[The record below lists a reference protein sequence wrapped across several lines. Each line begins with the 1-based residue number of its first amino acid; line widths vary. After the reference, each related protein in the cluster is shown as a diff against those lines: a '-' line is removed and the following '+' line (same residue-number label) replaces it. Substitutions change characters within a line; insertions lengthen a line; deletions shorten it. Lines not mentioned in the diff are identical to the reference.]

1 MRMASTPN
9 KTSVTSVNKSSKSPK
24 RSPQPQSKA
33 QDKKKSQSSMGLG
46 LLMIAI
52 GTSLVGLGGLGYLF
66 YQELLGSS
74 QREVDRASESQA
86 RQIEGKLA
94 NVRQSVEPVANIA
107 RSLALQT
114 PKPKTAE
121 PYQKLV
127 LESLQSSEA
136 IAGMGIVQNENL
148 LFVSPK
154 PVVPY
159 VWKEQSGLKPEVAG
173 QKLAAPNDKLLAAS
187 RPDISANPAYKTAI
201 AKGKASWSEPY
212 TASGKSVISYFAPI
226 GDPAKP
232 MGMVQA
238 DAIANNILAIAATT
252 NAGSN
257 AESKIGF
264 VVVSSSGKVITASDA
279 FASAQAQNPA
289 ITESLN
295 TLAQQSKAQP
305 TGITQSGGN
314 LWAYRKIGGSE
325 LLVATYL
332 PESEITNKL
341 MVLVGGAALGISA
354 ILAIAILGFVNSL
367 KKRLQPLTEECDRF
381 LTEQGAESTKIGGKD
396 EIEHLSLSL
405 KNTFQK
411 VKTNEF
417 RLRNELAQ
425 NPDNSD
431 VSAQVQQSFA
441 ETEMMEAEVGDL
453 LDVVSYMEEG
463 DLTIEAQVNDRATG
477 LVADTLN
484 RLREKLIE
492 IISSVLG
499 TAQQVVQ
506 GASDLEELARTVVL
520 NTAEQAES
528 VAQGQALTEQVA
540 VIATRSADQVNIANQ
555 SLKEVRDTVASGQT
569 AINTLTESIVVL
581 QTGSAQIVQR
591 MKTLGE
597 FVGLAEQFVQD
608 QGQIASLT
616 QVLALNATLVAA
628 RAAEQKDPKQ
638 FAGVAREF
646 ESIAG
651 QVNDLATQ
659 TNDGLTTLQ
668 QRTSQI
674 QTVVTAIDVEVQN
687 LSGLVAGFTSGVED
701 SQSAFNSIQIA
712 TEEVVQIG
720 LTITKSST
728 EIADAAGSTAS
739 YISEIAQL
747 ADRTANLTRSARQ
760 QAEAMG
766 YQAQQLLEGI
776 QFFRL
781 PETSAPVY
789 TPAYTE
795 STYTEPD
802 GSINSFVDYSSPETN
817 LDNNDNNLD
826 TDLDAN
832 LESNEDR
839 GTDGL
844 GLVVPAIG
852 LAAATFAVSQSGQ
865 ISSNEFTNPDLDL
878 GAVQDQD
885 FILDSDDIGSDSL
898 ISDSL
903 ISDNLVS
910 DNPTSD
916 SPVQDDFVTNNLV
929 TEDFA
934 TEDFV
939 LDNPLPDNFVSD
951 NPFADD
957 FVLDDLVPDSLVPD
971 GLVPDGLVPDGLV
984 SDSLVPDDFVLDD
997 FALDNLVPDNLISED
1012 ESTSIFLDTNHDE
1025 PDESAYSSLTDISA
1039 IEESLFADLKH
1050 ETYAEDTFDENTV
1063 DYPNYVENPEEFLS
1077 VGSVDNETI
1086 LKSPLD
1092 GVDELAVNEASSDP
1106 IVASAT
1112 SSFLEDTT
1120 LGNPSLLPEEVLS
1133 SLPTS
1138 FDFSVPDLDDID
1150 YNDDA
1155 FEAPVTT
1162 LESPLDEIN
1171 SFFDADLDPQV
1182 GEPDLEFDVFNP
1194 EQSEIDSP
1202 EIDSSEYG
1210 DYTDDYTGVYTDDYT
1225 GVYTDEQP
1233 VNNDYAVDEIAEADI
1248 QFDDPFENLDL
1259 SQTAYVTGLSGF
1271 GVGNSS
1277 SNSDT
1282 SDNLVD
1288 DSDLSQ
1294 NVNEF
1299 GDEAE
1304 ASILGMSELGV
1315 SELLELPID
1324 SSETF
1329 SFDVEEDMLDNST
1342 SSDESDSFFDR
1353 GFDADFTDTGSSSQG
1368 FNEEIGEE
1376 IGAIANPLINPLDEI
1391 YGDEIS
1397 PTETSFPSMFD
1408 AVNFDED
1415 ESSDEYDDEFSW
1427 QSETVNANLTT
1438 DLTANEL
1445 DSPETED
1452 LDFELPEF
1460 IAIADSNE
1468 LDPTESTELPSD
1480 NNANFSVGLSDLPE
1494 MGDSA
1499 LYLSDISSTPEPSTP
1514 ESNMPEPLNETE
1526 TFMESEFNLDLLDGV
1541 DEDSDEFDAFQE
1553 PIEEVSFDPFDSLL
1567 GDDEEFN
1574 QPDAFSEMSVIDT
1587 DDSILNTDGFNT
1599 DEFTEAIAPDFTPDF
1614 EPAIASDI
1622 APVFEPDIE
1631 PDFTPNFELG
1641 IASDIAPDFAPDI
1654 ASDSEL
1660 SSLSKIWESSGID
1673 QEDELD
1679 YEDSAIF
1686 GVVSTSLEDAPTPE
1700 TREEFSDDDSAI
1712 FESLASDLDDY
1723 SLENYSLDDSGT
1735 DLDLPTNSFEDAFES
1750 TNFNVENSNI
1760 DSNINFNTDFN
1771 TDISASDIEFSDF
1784 TPDINDLP
1792 DDSLMESEATEDTP
1806 DFSIDLSDDWLM
1818 GIVEEQTTSED
1829 DFSAIAEFVADK
1841 PSESSYGFTDDL
1853 LNSLMDESDEND
1865 LSMDLPEISMDS
1877 SWLPD
1882 PVKPESGENESD
1894 NVPPT
1899 PNDKLAKDHAVKKQ
1913 DETTSESKF
1922 SFDFSESNDPVNSLG
1937 SLAKEPVA
1945 KVKTARDEIED
1956 FLSSNFDI
1964 DEPV

>member
-9 KTSVTSVNKSSKSPK
+9 KTSVTSVGKSNKSPK
-24 RSPQPQSKA
+24 PLREPESKA
-33 QDKKKSQSSMGLG
+33 LDQKKSQSPMGLG

-74 QREVDRASESQA
+74 QREIDRASESQT
-86 RQIEGKLA
+86 RQIESQLA
-94 NVRQSVEPVANIA
+94 NVRQSAESVANTA
-107 RSLALQT
+107 KSLALQT

-121 PYQKLV
+121 PYQRLA
-127 LESLQSSEA
+127 LEALQNSDA
-136 IAGMGIVQNENL
+136 IAGMGIAQNENL
-148 LFVSPK
+148 LFLSPK

-173 QKLAAPNDKLLAAS
+173 QKLGAPNDKLLAAS
-187 RPDISANPAYKTAI
+187 RPDISANPSTNAIYKAAI

-212 TASGKSVISYFAPI
+212 NASGKSVISYFAPI

-232 MGMVQA
+232 MGVVQA

-264 VVVSSSGKVITASDA
+264 VVVSSSGKVITASDT

-295 TLAQQSKAQP
+295 TLAQQSKAKP

-314 LWAYRKIGGSE
+314 LWAYRKIEGSE

-332 PESEITNKL
+332 PEAEITNKL
-341 MVLVGGAALGISA
+341 IVLVGGAALGISA

-381 LTEQGAESTKIGGKD
+381 LTEQGTETAKIGGKD
-396 EIEHLSLSL
+396 EIEHLSISL

-425 NPDNSD
+425 NPEDSE
-431 VSAQVQQSFA
+431 VAAQVQQSFA

-540 VIATRSADQVNIANQ
+540 AIATRSADQVNVANQ

-569 AINTLTESIVVL
+569 AINTLTDSIVVL

-646 ESIAG
+646 EAIAG

-687 LSGLVAGFTSGVED
+687 LSGLVAGFTTGVED

-712 TEEVVQIG
+712 TAEVVQIG

-766 YQAQQLLEGI
+766 YQAQQLLQGI

-789 TPAYTE
+789 TPPAYTE
-795 STYTEPD
+795 PSYTESAS
-802 GSINSFVDYSSPETN
+802 SINSFADYSSPETN
-817 LDNNDNNLD
+817 LDN
-826 TDLDAN
+826 DLDSN
-832 LESNEDR
+832 LESSEDR
-839 GTDGL
+839 GTSGL

-865 ISSNEFTNPDLDL
+865 SNSTEFTNPDLDL
-878 GAVQDQD
+878 VAVQDQD
-885 FILDSDDIGSDSL
+885 FILASDDLVSNNLVPDDFASDDF
-898 ISDSL
+898 IA
-903 ISDNLVS
+903 DNLVP
-910 DNPTSD
+910 DN
-916 SPVQDDFVTNNLV
+916 FVADNLI
-929 TEDFA
+929 
-934 TEDFV
+934 
-939 LDNPLPDNFVSD
+939 PDNFVSD
-951 NPFADD
+951 D
-957 FVLDDLVPDSLVPD
+957 FVP
-971 GLVPDGLVPDGLV
+971 
-984 SDSLVPDDFVLDD
+984 
-997 FALDNLVPDNLISED
+997 DNLVPDSLISED

-1025 PDESAYSSLTDISA
+1025 PVQSTYSSLTDISA

-1050 ETYAEDTFDENTV
+1050 ETYAEDAFDENRV
-1063 DYPNYVENPEEFLS
+1063 DYADYIEDAEQPLS
-1077 VGSVDNETI
+1077 ESSETI
-1086 LKSPLD
+1086 LRNHMD
-1092 GVDELAVNEASSDP
+1092 GVDESAVKEASSDP
-1106 IVASAT
+1106 VVASAT
-1112 SSFLEDTT
+1112 SLFLEDTT

-1133 SLPTS
+1133 NLPTS
-1138 FDFSVPDLDDID
+1138 FDFSVPDLD

-1155 FEAPVTT
+1155 FEIPDTT

-1171 SFFDADLDPQV
+1171 SFFDANADLDQQV
-1182 GEPDLEFDVFNP
+1182 GEPDLGFDVFNP
-1194 EQSEIDSP
+1194 EQP
-1202 EIDSSEYG
+1202 ELGSTEYG
-1210 DYTDDYTGVYTDDYT
+1210 EYIDDYT

-1233 VNNDYAVDEIAEADI
+1233 VINNYDNDSAFAEIVQADV

-1259 SQTAYVTGLSGF
+1259 SQTAYATGLSGF
-1271 GVGNSS
+1271 GDSAPNL
-1277 SNSDT
+1277 DI
-1282 SDNLVD
+1282 SDNFVD
-1288 DSDLSQ
+1288 GFDLSQ
-1294 NVNEF
+1294 NVDEISDEF
-1299 GDEAE
+1299 GDEFANPSMSFDTDIE
-1304 ASILGMSELGV
+1304 IGDEQLSPESFSKTSILDTSELGV
-1315 SELLELPID
+1315 SELLDLPVD

-1329 SFDVEEDMLDNST
+1329 SFDLEEDLSNISAA
-1342 SSDESDSFFDR
+1342 SDESDGFFGRD
-1353 GFDADFTDTGSSSQG
+1353 FDADFTNSTQG
-1368 FNEEIGEE
+1368 FNEEVVEE
-1376 IGAIANPLINPLDEI
+1376 IGAIADPLLNPLDQI

-1397 PTETSFPSMFD
+1397 PVATSFPSMFD
-1408 AVNFDED
+1408 DVNFDED
-1415 ESSDEYDDEFSW
+1415 ESSDEYGDEFSW
-1427 QSETVNANLTT
+1427 QSATINDDLNDDLNSDLNADLAQHSDIDLNVELTPSI
-1438 DLTANEL
+1438 DLSDSEL
-1445 DSPETED
+1445 DTPETEV
-1452 LDFELPEF
+1452 LDFELPDF
-1460 IAIADSNE
+1460 VAIADSNE
-1468 LDPTESTELPSD
+1468 LVSDESPEF
-1480 NNANFSVGLSDLPE
+1480 ANDVNSSVGLSDLPE

-1499 LYLSDISSTPEPSTP
+1499 LYLPDISNTS
-1514 ESNMPEPLNETE
+1514 EPLTKTETEIE
-1526 TFMESEFNLDLLDGV
+1526 TFMEPEFSLNLLDGV
-1541 DEDSDEFDAFQE
+1541 DEDSDEFDAFQQS
-1553 PIEEVSFDPFDSLL
+1553 IEEVSFDPFDSLL
-1567 GDDEEFN
+1567 GDDEGFN
-1574 QPDAFSEMSVIDT
+1574 QPDVFSETSVIAT
-1587 DDSILNTDGFNT
+1587 DDSILNTDGFTT
-1599 DEFTEAIAPDFTPDF
+1599 DGFTEAIAPDITLD
-1614 EPAIASDI
+1614 A
-1622 APVFEPDIE
+1622 EPD
-1631 PDFTPNFELG
+1631 DF
-1641 IASDIAPDFAPDI
+1641 
-1654 ASDSEL
+1654 
-1660 SSLSKIWESSGID
+1660 SKIWESSGID
-1673 QEDELD
+1673 QDENLD

-1686 GVVSTSLEDAPTPE
+1686 GVAPNDLEDSPNLETPK
-1700 TREEFSDDDSAI
+1700 EFADDDSAI
-1712 FESLASDLDDY
+1712 FDSLASDLDDY

-1735 DLDLPTNSFEDAFES
+1735 DLDLPTNSFEDAFE
-1750 TNFNVENSNI
+1750 TTTFNIDDSNIDFNI
-1760 DSNINFNTDFN
+1760 DSNIDTPP
-1771 TDISASDIEFSDF
+1771 SDIGLSDL
-1784 TPDINDLP
+1784 TPAMNDLQN
-1792 DDSLMESEATEDTP
+1792 DSQMEPESIENAP
-1806 DFSIDLSDDWLM
+1806 DFSMDLSDDWLA
-1818 GIVEEQTTSED
+1818 GIVDEETASED
-1829 DFSAIAEFVADK
+1829 DFSAIAELVSDM
-1841 PSESSYGFTDDL
+1841 PSDSSYGFTDDL
-1853 LNSLMDESDEND
+1853 LNSLMDESDEVD
-1865 LSMDLPEISMDS
+1865 LSMDLPEIPMDF

-1882 PVKPESGENESD
+1882 PVKTESEESESD
-1894 NVPPT
+1894 NFEDS
-1899 PNDKLAKDHAVKKQ
+1899 DKKKLVKQDSVKGLSNKQ
-1913 DETTSESKF
+1913 DEEKNESK
-1922 SFDFSESNDPVNSLG
+1922 SDFSTLNAPVNSLG
-1937 SLAKEPVA
+1937 SLAKAPEA

-1956 FLSSNFDI
+1956 FLSGNFDL
-1964 DEPV
+1964 DEPNK

>member
-74 QREVDRASESQA
+74 QREIDRASESQA

-94 NVRQSVEPVANIA
+94 NVRQSVEAAANTA
-107 RSLALQT
+107 KAFGLQT

-121 PYQKLV
+121 PYQRLV

-159 VWKEQSGLKPEVAG
+159 VWREQSGLKPEVAG

-187 RPDISANPAYKTAI
+187 RPDISANAIYKTAI
-201 AKGKASWSEPY
+201 AKGKSSWSEPY

-238 DAIANNILAIAATT
+238 DAIANNILAITATA
-252 NAGSN
+252 NGGSN
-257 AESKIGF
+257 GESKIGF

-289 ITESLN
+289 ITESIN
-295 TLAQQSKAQP
+295 TLAQQSKTQP

-314 LWAYRKIGGSE
+314 LWAYRKIEGSE

-381 LTEQGAESTKIGGKD
+381 LTEQGTESAKIGGKD

-425 NPDNSD
+425 NSD
-431 VSAQVQQSFA
+431 SSEVAAQVQQSFA
-441 ETEMMEAEVGDL
+441 ETELMEAEVGDL

-540 VIATRSADQVNIANQ
+540 AIATRSADQVNIANQ

-687 LSGLVAGFTSGVED
+687 LSGLVAGFTTGVED

-789 TPAYTE
+789 TE

-802 GSINSFVDYSSPETN
+802 ASINSFVDYSSPETN
-817 LDNNDNNLD
+817 LDNNLE

-839 GTDGL
+839 ATDGL

-865 ISSNEFTNPDLDL
+865 GNSTEFTNPDLDL

-885 FILDSDDIGSDSL
+885 FILDSDDVG
-898 ISDSL
+898 SDSL
-903 ISDNLVS
+903 ISDNLISDNLISDNLVS
-910 DNPTSD
+910 DSLTSD
-916 SPVQDDFVTNNLV
+916 SPVQDDFVSDNLV

-934 TEDFV
+934 TDDFV
-939 LDNPLPDNFVSD
+939 LDNPLSDNFVSD

-971 GLVPDGLVPDGLV
+971 GLVPDGLVPDSLV
-984 SDSLVPDDFVLDD
+984 TDSLVPDDFVLDD

-1063 DYPNYVENPEEFLS
+1063 DYPSYVEDPEEFLS

-1086 LKSPLD
+1086 LKNPLD

-1112 SSFLEDTT
+1112 SSFLEETT

-1138 FDFSVPDLDDID
+1138 FDFSVPDLDYID
-1150 YNDDA
+1150 YNEDT
-1155 FEAPVTT
+1155 FEAPATT
-1162 LESPLDEIN
+1162 VESPLDEIN
-1171 SFFDADLDPQV
+1171 SFFDADLDLDQQV
-1182 GEPDLEFDVFNP
+1182 GEPDLGFDVFNP
-1194 EQSEIDSP
+1194 EQP
-1202 EIDSSEYG
+1202 EIDSTEIAATEYG
-1210 DYTDDYTGVYTDDYT
+1210 EYTDDYTGVYTDGYT

-1233 VNNDYAVDEIAEADI
+1233 VNNDYTNDYAVDEISEIDD

-1277 SNSDT
+1277 SDSDI

-1288 DSDLSQ
+1288 GSDLSQ
-1294 NVNEF
+1294 
-1299 GDEAE
+1299 AE
-1304 ASILGMSELGV
+1304 ASELGI
-1315 SELLELPID
+1315 SELLELPVD

-1329 SFDVEEDMLDNST
+1329 SFEIEEDLSNISNA
-1342 SSDESDSFFDR
+1342 SDESDSFFDR
-1353 GFDADFTDTGSSSQG
+1353 GFDADFTDTDISSQG
-1368 FNEEIGEE
+1368 FNEETAEEIGDE

-1427 QSETVNANLTT
+1427 QSETVNENLTA
-1438 DLTANEL
+1438 DLTTNEL
-1445 DSPETED
+1445 DSPETEE
-1452 LDFELPEF
+1452 LDFELPDF
-1460 IAIADSNE
+1460 IAIADSEE
-1468 LDPTESTELPSD
+1468 LEPTESTELPND
-1480 NNANFSVGLSDLPE
+1480 NDVDFSVGLSDLPE
-1494 MGDSA
+1494 MGDSV

-1514 ESNMPEPLNETE
+1514 EPNMPEPLNGTE

-1541 DEDSDEFDAFQE
+1541 DENSDEFDAFQE

-1567 GDDEEFN
+1567 GDDEFN
-1574 QPDAFSEMSVIDT
+1574 QPDAFSEVSVIDT
-1587 DDSILNTDGFNT
+1587 DDSILNTDGFDT
-1599 DEFTEAIAPDFTPDF
+1599 DGFTEAIAPDFTPDF

-1622 APVFEPDIE
+1622 APVSEPDIE
-1631 PDFTPNFELG
+1631 PDFTPDFEL
-1641 IASDIAPDFAPDI
+1641 DIAPDIAPEFTPDI
-1654 ASDSEL
+1654 APDSEL

-1686 GVVSTSLEDAPTPE
+1686 GVVSTFLEELPTPEDSPTPE
-1700 TREEFSDDDSAI
+1700 TREEYSDDDSAI
-1712 FESLASDLDDY
+1712 FDSLASDLDDY

-1750 TNFNVENSNI
+1750 TTFNIDDSNI
-1760 DSNINFNTDFN
+1760 DSNINFNA
-1771 TDISASDIEFSDF
+1771 DISASDIEFSDF
-1784 TPDINDLP
+1784 TPDINDLQNDLP
-1792 DDSLMESEATEDTP
+1792 DDSLMESESTEDTP

-1818 GIVEEQTTSED
+1818 GIVEEETDSED
-1829 DFSAIAEFVADK
+1829 DFSAIAEFVADQ
-1841 PSESSYGFTDDL
+1841 PSDSSYGFTDDL

-1877 SWLPD
+1877 SWLPA
-1882 PVKPESGENESD
+1882 PVKPEDEANESD

-1899 PNDKLAKDHAVKKQ
+1899 PKEKLAKEPAVKKQ

-1945 KVKTARDEIED
+1945 KVKAARDEIED
-1956 FLSSNFDI
+1956 FLSGNFDL

>member
-9 KTSVTSVNKSSKSPK
+9 NTSVTSVGKSNKSPK
-24 RSPQPQSKA
+24 GSEPQSKA
-33 QDKKKSQSSMGLG
+33 QVQKKSQSSMGLG

-94 NVRQSVEPVANIA
+94 NVSQSVEAVANTA
-107 RSLALQT
+107 KALGLQT

-159 VWKEQSGLKPEVAG
+159 VWKEQSGLKLEVAG

-187 RPDISANPAYKTAI
+187 RPDIFANPSANAIYKAAI
-201 AKGKASWSEPY
+201 AKGKSSWSEPY
-212 TASGKSVISYFAPI
+212 NASGKSVISYFAPI

-238 DAIANNILAIAATT
+238 DVISNNILAIAAAV
-252 NAGSN
+252 NGGSN

-314 LWAYRKIGGSE
+314 LWAYRKIEGSE

-332 PESEITNKL
+332 PESEIISKL
-341 MVLVGGAALGISA
+341 MILVGGAALGIST

-381 LTEQGAESTKIGGKD
+381 LTEQGTETAKIGGKD

-425 NPDNSD
+425 NSD
-431 VSAQVQQSFA
+431 DSEVSAQVQQSFA
-441 ETEMMEAEVGDL
+441 ETELMEAEVGDL
-453 LDVVSYMEEG
+453 LNVVSYMEEG

-499 TAQQVVQ
+499 TAKQVVQ

-540 VIATRSADQVNIANQ
+540 AIATRSADQVNIANQ

-569 AINTLTESIVVL
+569 AINTLTDSIVVL

-687 LSGLVAGFTSGVED
+687 LSGLVAGFTTGVED

-712 TEEVVQIG
+712 TAEVVQIG

-781 PETSAPVY
+781 PEASAPVY

-802 GSINSFVDYSSPETN
+802 SSINSFVDYSSSEP
-817 LDNNDNNLD
+817 NLD
-826 TDLDAN
+826 TDLEPNLDNN
-832 LESNEDR
+832 LESNQDR
-839 GTDGL
+839 GTDAL

-865 ISSNEFTNPDLDL
+865 ISSTEFTNPDLDL

-910 DNPTSD
+910 DNLVSD
-916 SPVQDDFVTNNLV
+916 SPVQDDFVTDNLV

-934 TEDFV
+934 TDDFV
-939 LDNPLPDNFVSD
+939 LDNPLPDD
-951 NPFADD
+951 FA
-957 FVLDDLVPDSLVPD
+957 LGNLVPDSLVPND
-971 GLVPDGLVPDGLV
+971 LV
-984 SDSLVPDDFVLDD
+984 SDSLVPDNFVLDD
-997 FALDNLVPDNLISED
+997 FALDNLVPDKLIPED

-1050 ETYAEDTFDENTV
+1050 ETYAEDPFEQNSA
-1063 DYPNYVENPEEFLS
+1063 DYTDYVEDTEQSLS
-1077 VGSVDNETI
+1077 VDDGTT
-1086 LKSPLD
+1086 LKNPLD
-1092 GVDELAVNEASSDP
+1092 GVDELVVNEASSDP
-1106 IVASAT
+1106 VVASAT

-1120 LGNPSLLPEEVLS
+1120 FGNPSLLPEEVLS
-1133 SLPTS
+1133 NLPTS

-1162 LESPLDEIN
+1162 LEAPLDEIN
-1171 SFFDADLDPQV
+1171 SFFDTDLDPQV
-1182 GEPDLEFDVFNP
+1182 EEPDLEFDVFNP
-1194 EQSEIDSP
+1194 EQP
-1202 EIDSSEYG
+1202 EIDSSEY
-1210 DYTDDYTGVYTDDYT
+1210 DEYTDDYT

-1233 VNNDYAVDEIAEADI
+1233 VNNDYTNDYAVDEIAEADV

-1288 DSDLSQ
+1288 DSDLNQ

-1329 SFDVEEDMLDNST
+1329 SFDVEEDMLDNSA
-1342 SSDESDSFFDR
+1342 SSDESASFFDR
-1353 GFDADFTDTGSSSQG
+1353 DFDSDFTNADSAQG
-1368 FNEEIGEE
+1368 FNEEE
-1376 IGAIANPLINPLDEI
+1376 IADEVAAIANPLINPLDEI

-1415 ESSDEYDDEFSW
+1415 ESSDEYGDEFSW
-1427 QSETVNANLTT
+1427 QSETVNENLTA

-1445 DSPETED
+1445 DSPETEE
-1452 LDFELPEF
+1452 LDFELPDF

-1468 LDPTESTELPSD
+1468 LDPTESTELPGD
-1480 NNANFSVGLSDLPE
+1480 NNANFSVVLSDLPE

-1499 LYLSDISSTPEPSTP
+1499 LYLSDIPSTPEPNIP
-1514 ESNMPEPLNETE
+1514 ETLNESE
-1526 TFMESEFNLDLLDGV
+1526 TFMESEFSLDLLDGV
-1541 DEDSDEFDAFQE
+1541 EEDSDEFDAFQE

-1574 QPDAFSEMSVIDT
+1574 QPDVFSEMSVIDT

-1599 DEFTEAIAPDFTPDF
+1599 DEFNTDEFTEAIAPELTPELTHDFELDIAPDF
-1614 EPAIASDI
+1614 ELDI
-1622 APVFEPDIE
+1622 AP
-1631 PDFTPNFELG
+1631 
-1641 IASDIAPDFAPDI
+1641 DIAPDFAPDI
-1654 ASDSEL
+1654 TPDTEL

-1686 GVVSTSLEDAPTPE
+1686 GVVSTSLEDSTTPEDSPTPE

-1760 DSNINFNTDFN
+1760 DSNINLNTDFN

-1784 TPDINDLP
+1784 TPD
-1792 DDSLMESEATEDTP
+1792 DSLMESESTEDTP

-1818 GIVEEQTTSED
+1818 GIVEEETASED

-1882 PVKPESGENESD
+1882 PVKPESGEKESD
-1894 NVPPT
+1894 SLGT
-1899 PNDKLAKDHAVKKQ
+1899 SLGTADKEKLSKQEPVKDLIEKK
-1913 DETTSESKF
+1913 DEEKSESKF
-1922 SFDFSESNDPVNSLG
+1922 DFDFSKLNDPINSLG
-1937 SLAKEPVA
+1937 TLAKEPVA